1 MVCYNIM
8 AYLLCGDRHM
18 KKVLF
23 IGQFNTLF
31 ENTNNYLT
39 KYFNVQACSSDL
51 TLIKNLLIVGKP
63 DVILFSLLG
72 MGEEREDILDELALN
87 HAGMPLICL
96 ETSDENIEEKLA
108 GKFEEYKTLLLP
120 VRDSKIVEAICE
132 LLGLKYDAEIKVILE
147 SEFERKCVLA
157 IDDNAMQL
165 RILNELLKDK
175 YDVLM
180 ATSAVKAMTMI
191 GKRTPDLIL
200 LDYDMPVCDGK
211 MALQMLREIEEI
223 KEVPVIFLTGLKDA
237 EHINAVLE
245 LNPAGYLLK
254 PAKNDMI
261 LEEIEKHI

>member
-1 MVCYNIM
+1 
-8 AYLLCGDRHM
+8 M

-31 ENTNNYLT
+31 EETNNYLV
-39 KYFNVQACSSDL
+39 KYFNVQVCSADL
-51 TLIKNLLIVGKP
+51 ALVKNMLIVGKP
-63 DVILFSLLG
+63 DIILFSVLGVGDDKTGIMSELLS
-72 MGEEREDILDELALN
+72 N
-87 HAGMPLICL
+87 HQGTPFLCL
-96 ETSDENIEEKLA
+96 ETSNEYLVEGLKEKFSKHKSL
-108 GKFEEYKTLLLP
+108 KMP
-120 VRDSKIVEAICE
+120 VANHKIVEAVCE
-132 LLGLKYDAEIKVILE
+132 MLGLKYDADSKVILE
-147 SEFERKCVLA
+147 SDFERKCILA

-180 ATSAVKAMTMI
+180 APSAVKAMTMI
-191 GKRTPDLIL
+191 GRRTPDLIF

-223 KEVPVIFLTGLKDA
+223 KDVPVIFLTGIKDTA
-237 EHINAVLE
+237 HINAVLE

-254 PAKNDMI
+254 PAKNDTI